1 MNNRPLRHRSI
12 VACCRRPSR
21 DDIHYA
27 ARAYQA
33 SGLSLIPITADGTKA
48 PVTRLLPGGR
58 WKPFQEQQP
67 TTEQVDRWFY
77 APRSERGIGIVAGQ
91 GSGGLEI
98 IDVDDL
104 AWLDVFRQAVE
115 MNAPG
120 LWPKLVRVR
129 SPRPGM
135 HLYFRSDIH
144 AGSGPLARVPIVD
157 KATNKLRP
165 KVLIEIKGH
174 GGVCVAPPSPFCCH
188 PSGRPY
194 QFEDDADLTMIAR
207 ITPEERD
214 ALLVAARALNQWQP
228 EKKHPRKLAVRVP
241 AYSADRPGDDF
252 NNQATWAEIL
262 EPHGWRFV
270 YEDGF
275 DVCHWRRPGKNAG
288 TSATTNYGGEDRL
301 FVFST
306 CAAPFDED
314 RGYSKF
320 EAFTLLEHNGDF
332 SAAAA
337 ELARRGFG
345 AKRARS
351 KRQSPHSHDRYSRL
365 ALRSRNVPLNPYR
378 R

>member
-1 MNNRPLRHRSI
+1 MKSSPLRHRSI
-12 VACCRRPSR
+12 VACCRRPTWV
-21 DDIHYA
+21 DIHYA
-27 ARAYQA
+27 ARSYLAA
-33 SGLSLIPITADGTKA
+33 GLSFIPIMADGTKA

-91 GSGGLEI
+91 GSGGLEV

-104 AWLDVFRQAVE
+104 DWLDVFRQSV
-115 MNAPG
+115 NGLAPG
-120 LWPKLVRVR
+120 LWPRLIKVQ

-135 HLYFRSDIH
+135 HLYYRCDVYSK
-144 AGSGPLARVPIVD
+144 SGALARVPIY
-157 KATNKLRP
+157 NKETGELEP
-165 KVLIEIKGH
+165 KPFIEIKGQ
-174 GGVCVAPPSPFCCH
+174 GGVGLSPPSPCGCH
-188 PSGRPY
+188 HTGRPY
-194 QFEDDADLTMIAR
+194 VFEGDADLTMIAR

-214 ALLVAARALNQWQP
+214 ALLVSARALNQWQP
-228 EKKHPRKLAVRVP
+228 EKKHPRKRTVRAP
-241 AYSADRPGDDF
+241 AYGPDRPGDDF

-262 EPHGWRFV
+262 GPHGWTFV

-275 DVCHWRRPGKNAG
+275 DVCHWRRPGKNTG

-301 FVFST
+301 FVFTT

-320 EAFTLLEHNGDF
+320 EAYTLLEHNGDF
-332 SAAAA
+332 SSAAA

-345 AKRARS
+345 SKRARG
-351 KRQSPHSHDRYSRL
+351 KRHAPDPRDRYSQ
-365 ALRSRNVPLNPYR
+365 ASLRSGNVTSDPYR